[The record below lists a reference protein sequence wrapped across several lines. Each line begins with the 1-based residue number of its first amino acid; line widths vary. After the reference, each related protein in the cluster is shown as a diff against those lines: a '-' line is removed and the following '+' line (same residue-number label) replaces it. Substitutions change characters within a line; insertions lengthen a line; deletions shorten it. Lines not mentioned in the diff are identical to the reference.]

1 MTTPFIDRTVYA
13 DSSASMISA
22 LVAAYGATSD
32 ARYLDMAIRSAGFIL
47 TKLYSPRDGVFHYFR
62 NDAPLVKGL
71 LLDNALAGT
80 ALLDLYNVTGDKHY
94 LDAAQAIGKV
104 VIDAFYDTGMR
115 RFRASSDTSMKEP
128 VTAGVL
134 STVNGNLAN
143 FRAIRFLG
151 RLSYAD
157 GENRKLKE
165 VRDAAAATLS
175 HEYERFAPQAAVY
188 GNALLWIVGE
198 PVQIT
203 VLADGD
209 RASKF
214 QSAINRIYIPEKVV
228 RILSLSGD
236 REEITKLNYA
246 LRESA
251 YLCVG
256 KRCSAPITKPE
267 LLKTMLEDFMKTQRA
282 R

>member
-1 MTTPFIDRTVYA
+1 
-13 DSSASMISA
+13 
-22 LVAAYGATSD
+22 
-32 ARYLDMAIRSAGFIL
+32 MAVRSADFIL
-47 TKLYSPRDGVFHYFR
+47 MKLYSPGEGVFHYFR
-62 NDAPLVKGL
+62 DDAPRLKGL
-71 LLDNALAGT
+71 LSDNALTGM
-80 ALLDLYNVTGDKHY
+80 ALLDLYNITGDKHY
-94 LDAAQAIGKV
+94 LTSARAIGKII
-104 VIDAFYDTGMR
+104 IDTFYDKSMR
-115 RFRASSDTSMKEP
+115 RFRASLDTSIIKP
-128 VTAGVL
+128 VTAGAL

-143 FRAIRFLG
+143 FRAICFLG
-151 RLSYAD
+151 RLAYI
-157 GENRKLKE
+157 GENKKLKE
-165 VRDAAAATLS
+165 VRDVAATTLS

-188 GNALLWIVGE
+188 GNALLWIIE

-214 QSAINRIYIPEKVV
+214 QAAINRIYIPEKVV

-246 LRESA
+246 LKESV
-251 YLCVG
+251 YLCIG

-267 LLKTMLEDFMKTQRA
+267 LLKTTLEDIMIPRA